1 MAFFR
6 AYWDGVQQMIS
17 QRVTVLQHLNAEDGL
32 FRRHT
37 LPWQIGRFGGK
48 IRVVYPVGAEG
59 AAVELLSERA
69 QEGVVPADQH
79 LGFRQPKIIVVK
91 LPRKAGRKPQ
101 PRRDSAA
108 ERFRV
113 AAAEKGTDIK
123 DALHS
128 FFRKLAQGV
137 GPSFGLVLM
146 VALGYNEQLG
156 ATQPFEVALKMRYL
170 VAALYLAG
178 AVLQFIGA
186 KLVYNL
192 DKKTLAQME
201 TELKAKRG

>member
-1 MAFFR
+1 MV
-6 AYWDGVQQMIS
+6 DGVQQMIF
-17 QRVTVLQHLNAEDGL
+17 QRVAVLQHLDAEDGL
-32 FRRHT
+32 SRRHT
-37 LPWQIGRFGGK
+37 LPWQIRGKDLCSLPSGCGRCC
-48 IRVVYPVGAEG
+48 RRALPEG
-59 AAVELLSERA
+59 A